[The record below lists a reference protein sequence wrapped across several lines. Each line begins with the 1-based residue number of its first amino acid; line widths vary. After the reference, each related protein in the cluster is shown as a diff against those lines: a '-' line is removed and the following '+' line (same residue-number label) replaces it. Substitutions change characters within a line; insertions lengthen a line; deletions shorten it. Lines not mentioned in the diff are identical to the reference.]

1 MALESILHRRFT
13 HQSDVWSYGKWEG
26 PRHSRIK
33 RTPHSNSRINQKNC
47 KTLKPNVASIG
58 SIIFNFSKTQ
68 QDCCVFTGVTVWELM
83 TFGAKPYD
91 MIPAREIP
99 EVLEGG
105 ERLPQPLICTIDVY
119 MIMVKC
125 QSSWE
130 DLYD

>member
-1 MALESILHRRFT
+1 
-13 HQSDVWSYGKWEG
+13 
-26 PRHSRIK
+26 
-33 RTPHSNSRINQKNC
+33 
-47 KTLKPNVASIG
+47 
-58 SIIFNFSKTQ
+58 
-68 QDCCVFTGVTVWELM
+68 M

-125 QSSWE
+125 QSFYEHLDDRMNWNA
-130 DLYD
+130 